1 MTASGTASVAL
12 TEREKSLCN
21 GINPW
26 LAPVAMVLT
35 QDVALKG
42 FFGGGLTVLGREN
55 LPDDGPV
62 LLAPTHRSRWDAL
75 MLPHAAGRRV
85 TGRDCRFMVT
95 SDEMTGLQGW
105 FLHRL
110 GCFPVNPRKPAAASL
125 RFAVDLLEG
134 GNQLVMFPEGKI
146 NQNDPAMRLM
156 PGLARLTALAEG
168 QGVSVQVV
176 PVAMVLTQDVALKG
190 FFSGGLTVLGREN
203 LPDDGPVLLAPTHR
217 SRWDALMLP
226 HAAGRRVTG
235 RDCRFMV
242 TSDEMTGL
250 QGWFLHRLGCFPVN
264 PRKPAAASLRFA
276 VDLLEGGNQL
286 VMFPE
291 GKINQNDPAMR
302 LMPGLARLTAL
313 AEGQGVAVQVVPVGI
328 AYGHAKPRLG
338 DQAALCF
345 GPALRLAGPEREQI
359 KALTAEL
366 SEQLQAAEQR
376 ARQAVGRPLQ
386 RP

>member
-1 MTASGTASVAL
+1 MDGAARPARSTACLRGFRQGIALRLPGLQVRVFSPMAAAGTASVAL

-42 FFGGGLTVLGREN
+42 FFGGGLRVLGREN
-55 LPDDGPV
+55 LPHEGPV

-75 MLPHAAGRRV
+75 MLPYAAGRRV
-85 TGRDCRFMVT
+85 SGRDCRFMVT

-125 RFAVDLLEG
+125 RFAVDLLES

-146 NQNDPAMRLM
+146 NQD
-156 PGLARLTALAEG
+156 
-168 QGVSVQVV
+168 
-176 PVAMVLTQDVALKG
+176 
-190 FFSGGLTVLGREN
+190 
-203 LPDDGPVLLAPTHR
+203 
-217 SRWDALMLP
+217 
-226 HAAGRRVTG
+226 
-235 RDCRFMV
+235 
-242 TSDEMTGL
+242 
-250 QGWFLHRLGCFPVN
+250 
-264 PRKPAAASLRFA
+264 
-276 VDLLEGGNQL
+276 
-286 VMFPE
+286 
-291 GKINQNDPAMR
+291 DPAMR

-328 AYGHAKPRLG
+328 AYGHAKPRFG

-345 GPALRLAGPEREQI
+345 GQPLRLAGGEREQI
-359 KALTAEL
+359 KALTLDLTEK
-366 SEQLQAAEQR
+366 LQAAEAL